1 MNTKVLLMG
10 DPRLRRISEEV
21 EFPLTQEFRDESN
34 TLHKTLS
41 EFRKEKGFGR
51 AIAAPQ
57 IGVNKRCIA
66 LNLEGDVFTVINPV
80 ISWTSEETFSLWDD
94 CMSFPDLLVKVKRF
108 VSVTLNFQDEEGQE
122 HIWEHLDRSV
132 SELMQHEIDH
142 LDGVLAVDRALDRES
157 LVYRSVFEYN
167 RAHFEKQV
175 D

>member
-1 MNTKVLLMG
+1 V
-10 DPRLRRISEEV
+10 R
-21 EFPLTQEFRDESN
+21 FPLTQELSHEID
-34 TLHKTLS
+34 TLHQTLNT
-41 EFRKEKGFGR
+41 FRKEKGFGR
-51 AIAAPQ
+51 AVAAPQ
-57 IGVNKRCIA
+57 IGINKRFIA
-66 LNLEGDVFTVINPV
+66 LNLDGAVFTIINPV
-80 ISWTSEETFSLWDD
+80 VPWTSEETFSLWDD
-94 CMSFPDLLVKVKRF
+94 CMSFPDQLVKVKRF
-108 VSVTLNFQDEEGQE
+108 VSVTLNLQGEEGQE